1 MTSAGI
7 LAGIKVVE
15 FSEVIAG
22 PWGGMML
29 ADLGAEVVKVEPLE
43 GDPWRATTPFAPGE
57 GRYFLSLN
65 RGKRGLALDLRRPEG
80 RAVVHRLVEQADVAV
95 VNYRPDTPR
104 NLGIDWETLSGL
116 NPRLVYVEATAFG
129 RRGPQAHRPGYDLII
144 QAVSGLMAADGKSS
158 DGGLPIPV
166 SPPPAD
172 FGTGYV
178 IAWAACAGLFSR
190 ERSGRGIRIEV
201 SLLASSLGMLGSSF
215 LEMAGLDP
223 PDVTEELR
231 AAWRAGAPSA
241 ELDERYAQIRA
252 RLAGANVYYRCY
264 ETADSQVAV
273 ACLSQPLRRK
283 FMQVIGVEDPRLDI
297 PGALTSPEPTELSVL
312 VLATTEIRLK
322 ERTTAEWLDMFD
334 AVGVPA
340 GPVNRVFELID
351 DPQVAANDLV
361 VELDHPTAG
370 PVRMLGPVIRP
381 VGSETVPER
390 SSPRIGQHDDEVLA
404 ELGYSSEDIARLR
417 SDGVIL

>member
-1 MTSAGI
+1 MAGI

-15 FSEVIAG
+15 FSEMIAG

-65 RGKRGLALDLRRPEG
+65 RGKRGLAVDLRRPEG
-80 RAVVHRLVEQADVAV
+80 REIVHRLVAGADVAV

-104 NLGIDWETLSGL
+104 NLGFDWETLSMI
-116 NPRLVYVEATAFG
+116 NPRIVYVEATAFG
-129 RRGPQAHRPGYDLII
+129 RRGPHAHRPGYDLII
-144 QAVSGLMAADGKSS
+144 QAVSGVMAADGKSS
-158 DGGLPIPV
+158 DAGLPIPIT
-166 SPPPAD
+166 PPLAD
-172 FGTGYV
+172 YGTGYT

-190 ERSGRGIRIEV
+190 ERSGTGIRIEV
-201 SLLASSLGMLGSSF
+201 SLLASTLGMLGASF
-215 LEMAGLDP
+215 LEMPNLET

-231 AAWRAGAPSA
+231 AAWRAGVPSA
-241 ELDERYAQIRA
+241 ELDERYAEVRA

-283 FMQVIGVEDPRLDI
+283 FMQVLGVEDPRLDI
-297 PGALTSPEPTELSVL
+297 PGGLTSPDTTELSVL

-322 ERTTAEWLDMFD
+322 ERTTGEWLEIFD
-334 AVGVPA
+334 AAGIPA

-381 VGSETVPER
+381 VGSETVPDR
-390 SSPRIGQHDDEVLA
+390 TSPRIGQHDDEVIT
-404 ELGYSSEDIARLR
+404 ELGYSSDDIDKLR
-417 SDGVIL
+417 RDGVIV

>member
-1 MTSAGI
+1 MTGI

-29 ADLGAEVVKVEPLE
+29 ADLGAEVVKIEPPE

-65 RGKRGLALDLRRPEG
+65 RGKRSLAVDLRRPEG
-80 RAVVHRLVEQADVAV
+80 RAVVHRLVERADVAV
-95 VNYRPDTPR
+95 VNYRPDTPGH
-104 NLGIDWETLSGL
+104 LGIDWETLSTL
-116 NPRLVYVEATAFG
+116 NPRLVYVDATAFG
-129 RRGPQAHRPGYDLII
+129 RRGPHSHRPGYDLII
-144 QAVSGLMAADGKSS
+144 QAVSGLIAADGKKS
-158 DGGLPIPV
+158 DAGLPIPV

-190 ERSGRGIRIEV
+190 ERTGRGIRVEV
-201 SLLASSLGMLGSSF
+201 SLLATALGMLGSSF
-215 LEMAGLDP
+215 LEMAGLETA
-223 PDVTEELR
+223 DVTEELR
-231 AAWRAGAPSA
+231 GAWRAGLPPAV
-241 ELDERYAQIRA
+241 LDERYAEARA
-252 RLAGANVYYRCY
+252 RLAGTNVYYRCY

-273 ACLSQPLRRK
+273 ACLSPALRRK
-283 FMQVIGVEDPRLDI
+283 FMYVIGVEDPRLDV
-297 PGALTSPEPTELSVL
+297 PGALTSPETTELSVL

-322 ERTTAEWLDMFD
+322 ERTTAEWLEAFD
-334 AVGVPA
+334 AAGVPA

-361 VELDHPTAG
+361 VELEHPTAG
-370 PVRMLGPVIRP
+370 RVRMLGPVIRP
-381 VGSETVPER
+381 VGSETVPHR
-390 SSPRIGQHDDEVLA
+390 TSPRIGQHDDEVLT
-404 ELGYSSEDIARLR
+404 ELGYSPEDVGRLR
-417 SDGVIL
+417 RDGVII

>member
-1 MTSAGI
+1 MVGI

-29 ADLGAEVVKVEPLE
+29 ADLGAEVVKVEALE

-57 GRYFLSLN
+57 GRSFLSLN
-65 RGKRGLALDLRRPEG
+65 RGKRGLAVDLRRPEG
-80 RAVVHRLVEQADVAV
+80 RAVVHRLVEGADVAV
-95 VNYRPDTPR
+95 VNYRPDTPA
-104 NLGIDWETLSGL
+104 NLGIDWDTLSAL
-116 NPRLVYVEATAFG
+116 NPRLVYVQATAFG
-129 RRGPQAHRPGYDLII
+129 RRGPNAHRPGYDLII
-144 QAVSGLMAADGKSS
+144 QAVSGLLAADGKSS
-158 DGGLPIPV
+158 DAGLPLPV
-166 SPPPAD
+166 SPPVAD

-190 ERSGRGIRIEV
+190 ERSGKGICVEV
-201 SLLASSLGMLGSSF
+201 SLLATALGMLGSSF
-215 LEMAGLDP
+215 LEMPGLDRA
-223 PDVTEELR
+223 DVTEELR
-231 AAWRAGAPSA
+231 AAWRSGLPPAQ
-241 ELDERYAQIRA
+241 LDERYAQARA

-283 FMQVIGVEDPRLDI
+283 FMQVIGIEDPRLDI
-297 PGALTSPEPTELSVL
+297 PGGLTSPETTELSVL

-322 ERTTAEWLDMFD
+322 ERTTAEWLEAFD
-334 AVGVPA
+334 GAGVPA

-351 DPQVAANDLV
+351 DPQVVANDLV
-361 VELDHPTAG
+361 VELEHPIAG

-381 VGSETVPER
+381 VGEETVPQR
-390 SSPRIGQHDDEVLA
+390 VSPRIGQHDDEVLA
-404 ELGYSSEDIARLR
+404 ELGYSPDEVERLR
-417 SDGVIL
+417 SGGVIG